1 MEDLERVPLPAKQS
15 RGAARILARERER
28 RALELRKAGVSYER
42 IAAEVGYRDHTGAAK
57 AVKRAMDRLPKEASE
72 DLRTLTVQ
80 RLEHMLVSLWGM
92 AMQKVEVP
100 AHCALHDHHVRKCTL
115 CREEYEEEG
124 TVLVDHPEKFRAV
137 DRILLI
143 QQQLALVQGLKAP
156 EVSEVQHRHSGGVM
170 VISGDKQDF
179 IAGMKRLAGIED
191 EAAPVPT
198 PVLDAI
204 AVQSEELANVQVP
217 SKHGPQ

>member
-1 MEDLERVPLPAKQS
+1 MSEPVEGSTLPAKQP
-15 RGAARILARERER
+15 RNAARILSRERER

-57 AVKRAMDRLPKEASE
+57 AVKRAMDRLPKEAGE

-100 AHCALHDHHVRKCTL
+100 AHCALHDHHVRKCIM
-115 CREEYEEEG
+115 CQEEYEEQG

-137 DRILLI
+137 DRILQI
-143 QQQLALVQGLKAP
+143 QMQLAQVQGLKPP
-156 EVSEVQHRHSGGVM
+156 EQVQHNVAHSGGVM
-170 VISGDKQDF
+170 VISGDKADF
-179 IAGMKRLAGIED
+179 IAGMKKLAGIED
-191 EAAPVPT
+191 LPPT
-198 PVLDAI
+198 PIPVSSTE
-204 AVQSEELANVQVP
+204 SENVQVP